1 MTKITTTMEQK
12 IAELIAISQYYGK
25 QKDFVIAGGGNT
37 SYKNDRYLWIKSSGH
52 SLSTIGEAGFAMLDR
67 SLLNGIG
74 TKTYPD
80 DVFAREEAIK
90 NDLMRSRV
98 EPEKGQRPSVET
110 SLHNLIGYAFV
121 VHTHSTKVNG
131 LMCSKQAREKALEL
145 FGDDVLYIGYED
157 PGYILYQAVEKE
169 VRNYRKRKGQDPSV
183 IFLRNHGVFV
193 GADSAEA
200 IKIIYQKLITKLDHV
215 YGEEPEMKVL
225 PLPAEAG
232 RIVPAIRMM
241 VSDEGLKT
249 VRLVNN
255 TLLDHFLGAENY
267 RAVAAPFTPDGI
279 VYANSAFID
288 AEFTGDEEGFLKDV
302 QQKIRLYRQE
312 KGKLPKVIFAFGLG
326 VLLIADHA
334 QGAGI
339 LQDVVIDSCRIARFA
354 GFFGGQHPMSPRQ
367 IGFIET
373 WEVEQY
379 RSKIALGKTDGR
391 VDRRIIIVTGGA
403 QGFGAGIVEHLM
415 KHGANVVIAD
425 LNDEKGQAFADALN
439 QDTLKNE
446 AFFVKADVSKP
457 ESVADLIHE
466 TVVRFGGLD
475 VFISN
480 AGILRAGGL
489 DEMTPE
495 TFRLMTMVNYEAY
508 FLCAKYA
515 SAVMKVQH
523 GYKPDHFMDI
533 IQINSKSGLKGSNK
547 NFAYAGGKFGG
558 IGLTESFALELMPYR
573 IKVNSICPGNF
584 YDGPLWAD
592 PEKGLFV
599 QYLKAGKVPG
609 AKTADDVKRFY
620 EAQVP
625 AGRGCTPLDVMRA
638 IFYVME
644 QEYET
649 GQAVPVT
656 GGQNMLK

>member
-1 MTKITTTMEQK
+1 MKTG
-12 IAELIAISQYYGK
+12 IADLIEISQYYGK

-37 SYKNDRYLWIKSSGH
+37 SFKNDQYLWIKASGF
-52 SLSTIGEAGFAMLDR
+52 SLAAIGEAGFAKLDR
-67 SLLNGIG
+67 SRLDQIN
-74 TKTYPD
+74 TKIYSEN
-80 DVFAREEAIK
+80 VLQREEEIK
-90 NDLMRSRV
+90 NDLMKSRV

-110 SLHNLIGYAFV
+110 SLHNLINFSFV

-131 LMCSKQAREKALEL
+131 LMCSNQAAEKTAEL
-145 FGDDVLYIGYED
+145 FGDQVLYIAYED
-157 PGYILYQAVEKE
+157 PGYILFKAVEKE
-169 VRNYRKRKGQDPSV
+169 ILNYREKYGKEPAV
-183 IFLRNHGVFV
+183 IFLQNHGVFV
-193 GADSAEA
+193 GANSIAE
-200 IKIIYQKLITKLDHV
+200 IKATYQDLTAKLDDV
-215 YGEEPEMKVL
+215 YGDEPVL
-225 PLPAEAG
+225 KNIPVAADAVK
-232 RIVPAIRMM
+232 IVPAVRMM
-241 VSDEGLKT
+241 VSGESLKT
-249 VRLVNN
+249 VSLVNH
-255 TLLDHFLGAENY
+255 TLLDHYLKSENY
-267 RAVAAPFTPDGI
+267 AAVSAPFTPDGI
-279 VYANSAFID
+279 VYANSSFIYAD
-288 AEFTGDEEGFLKDV
+288 FAGDVEGFLKDI
-302 QQKIRLYRQE
+302 QQRIQKYQQE
-312 KGKLPKVIFAFGLG
+312 KGKLPKVIFASGLG

-334 QGAGI
+334 QGTEI
-339 LQDVVIDSCRIARFA
+339 LQDVVTDSCRIARFA
-354 GFFGGQHPMSPRQ
+354 ASFGGQHPMTQKQ
-367 IGFIET
+367 IDFIES

-379 RSKIALGKTDGR
+379 RSKISLGGTTGR

-403 QGFGAGIVEHLM
+403 QGFGAGIVEQLM
-415 KHGANVVIAD
+415 EHGANVVIAD
-425 LNDEKGQAFADALN
+425 LNEEKGREYADSLN
-439 QDTLKNE
+439 QANRKNK
-446 AFFVKADVSKP
+446 ALFIKADVSKAD
-457 ESVADLIHE
+457 SVENLVHE
-466 TVVRFGGLD
+466 TVIQFGGLD

-515 SAVMKVQH
+515 SAVMKLQH
-523 GYKPDHFMDI
+523 SYHPVHFMDI

-609 AKTADDVKRFY
+609 AKTAEEVKRFY

-638 IFYVME
+638 IFYVIE